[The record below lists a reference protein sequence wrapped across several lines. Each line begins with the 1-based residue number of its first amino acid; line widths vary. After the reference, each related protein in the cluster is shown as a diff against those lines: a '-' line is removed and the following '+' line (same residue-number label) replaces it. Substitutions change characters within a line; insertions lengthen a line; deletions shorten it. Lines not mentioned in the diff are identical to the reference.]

1 MSNVNDYSGGV
12 PNKSGVGDKTP
23 KKSNNIKRED
33 LGKGKTGHKLSENS
47 ENETFQINHVVY
59 ADDTESAGKVYIET
73 KTGHD
78 KGLYDKGG
86 VAELQEEMNIRI
98 LKEISY
104 SIATKNPYAMGA
116 ILAGRGIL
124 TFADAR
130 NQDKSIGAS
139 LAYTVIGNY
148 GKPTTIT
155 YSPFNKIMHKVEHS
169 GKVGKMFV
177 ESAEWVHKLQ
187 GKFDIK
193 VPIGDNP
200 ANVIKIN
207 PYIINAFSRA
217 EKEGTLAT
225 FYYAPKKLLFGDDS
239 HNNSHDAQIN
249 KHVGDLG
256 HGATNHANSSPGT
269 HGDNNVVLPT
279 TGLTLTTSVE
289 SGNIIDSTRPPV
301 HIEVPVYANPHS
313 EKVEQGNFWENKLL
327 KASEVGGGEKVESKS
342 KFNFWNSPISTT
354 VAWLIEPIDDII
366 RDINVVNRAEDK
378 LAAGIDENDDKR
390 QRVAAVL
397 NDIEQ
402 QGGSWTIT
410 NGNLTITPPP
420 KKTENNNS
428 LLNPGTITISQDNLR
443 TTVKANSL
451 MQMNVANTKKIKK
464 TLDGAAAQKKVED
477 NLNVLKQNKQA
488 SMTLAAQE
496 QAINNARAREG
507 AIYGQKGEQGL
518 GIGIRK
524 TQFGQVNIYVQQ
536 MQQLRGTPAF
546 GTPTIGPARGY

>member
-193 VPIGDNP
+193 LPIGDNP
-200 ANVIKIN
+200 ANVIKLN

-239 HNNSHDAQIN
+239 GVKFLEKSGVEVKQI
-249 KHVGDLG
+249 K
-256 HGATNHANSSPGT
+256 
-269 HGDNNVVLPT
+269 
-279 TGLTLTTSVE
+279 E
-289 SGNIIDSTRPPV
+289 
-301 HIEVPVYANPHS
+301 E
-313 EKVEQGNFWENKLL
+313 
-327 KASEVGGGEKVESKS
+327 
-342 KFNFWNSPISTT
+342 
-354 VAWLIEPIDDII
+354 
-366 RDINVVNRAEDK
+366 
-378 LAAGIDENDDKR
+378 
-390 QRVAAVL
+390 
-397 NDIEQ
+397 
-402 QGGSWTIT
+402 
-410 NGNLTITPPP
+410 
-420 KKTENNNS
+420 
-428 LLNPGTITISQDNLR
+428 
-443 TTVKANSL
+443 
-451 MQMNVANTKKIKK
+451 
-464 TLDGAAAQKKVED
+464 
-477 NLNVLKQNKQA
+477 
-488 SMTLAAQE
+488 
-496 QAINNARAREG
+496 
-507 AIYGQKGEQGL
+507 
-518 GIGIRK
+518 
-524 TQFGQVNIYVQQ
+524 
-536 MQQLRGTPAF
+536 
-546 GTPTIGPARGY
+546 